1 MEPSECAEK
10 PDAEQDLRI
19 AEILELWQARRSDGE
34 TPDLL
39 KLAGGDAAL
48 AEQLRQ
54 LVDVVR
60 TIDDTGFA
68 SVGGEPVVAELAEHE
83 APSVPDFV
91 VLKELGRGGMGVVY
105 EARQVSLDRVVALK
119 LLPLGTVDRA
129 AAQRFAREAATAASL
144 QHPSIVPIYATGE
157 APGALWYAMRRID
170 GESLAQLIVR
180 HPAGIAWQRVVE
192 IGIVAAEALMY
203 AHQQGIV
210 HRDVK
215 PANLLE
221 DSGGQIWLTD
231 FGVARRDVDVTAT
244 LSQAICGTP
253 RYMSPEQ
260 MAGRGELVDH
270 RTDLYSLG
278 ATLYA
283 LATGRAVVQGTT
295 PLEVL
300 DEIRHG
306 EPVTPRTLN
315 PRLPRALEVVLLK
328 CLEKSPRD
336 RYATAAD
343 LLSDL
348 KALADGRPI
357 AARGLPVWTVWRRR
371 LSRHASRVR
380 LAALAATITI
390 AVVGAGAV
398 SHQYYVAS
406 RQAQV
411 QISSAGGAYEAAIR
425 PATLDGDRDDQ
436 VTSVALPMRQP
447 LSFEAGDY
455 EIAFAARGRFG
466 ERARLQLDAG
476 DVAAPRYI
484 DHRPPPP
491 AIDVDQMW
499 VSQIHAADE
508 PGKLFLS
515 TLSDRHLV
523 IYAEGGHECFRLELS
538 QPAEDAPPGVVGD
551 GKVAPVPAR
560 RDDGETVAE
569 GDRQL
574 RHPGAPGSER
584 LDQFTT
590 TAELFEHID
599 FTYQPH
605 AAFTGRRLAR
615 RPYLAQPQRVMPEAV
630 DLNQDGELDFVIAA
644 RLLPIV
650 AALDPRGNLLWA
662 SRVDVTV
669 PSDAP
674 PPWIGAD
681 RVQPPAVLQMLPTRD
696 CTGDGTRD
704 VLVVSMAIRSPPAVN
719 PQAVNPQITL
729 LSGRDGSLV
738 WTTPLPPITA
748 ANGTR
753 WPLAGLLEYLPYA
766 LDESRSVRSLS
777 VQSNLG
783 AIGVKRNLHMED
795 RRVQWSDRYFARLPV
810 TPPIEL
816 SADGEHALVVTAASE
831 ARKLE
836 LASGRLR
843 EPIVLAP
850 SGSVLA
856 TSPRTIRRG
865 AGREPGI
872 LVDYL
877 DDKAYGMLVG
887 ERLALY
893 DPKTSKPLWSNSL
906 FAQTNLVD
914 PAFEQTD
921 FPFVADLDHDGLDEL
936 VVAAADVAVFNNER
950 TEIRCLDAET
960 GNERWNTPVRVR
972 CAELAPERICLVGDL
987 DADGVDD
994 LAIASLYG
1002 EAIRDH
1008 LDAIRTQR
1016 VNASIYIDV
1025 VSGRSGQ
1032 RLNLAHQ
1039 QIGEVDQFTRVVEID
1054 DLRLAS
1060 PGVVE
1065 ASLVWGEGRERLLD
1079 SLSVRF
1085 SLTRDELPLVAPG
1098 LTALTRLSPSGGGY
1112 YLARPGPDDLGG
1124 ETAVWIEAG
1133 GNGLLVAGYPWV
1145 LESWRN
1151 SAGEPR
1157 LLLEDRAMSRIAA
1170 VDVPLGRVLWRR
1182 TTIGTTPAARHLRR
1196 SNQDPSNQDCLL
1208 VQTLDFVNK
1217 TSSLAC
1223 LDAETGRVRATLAN
1237 HALGGMHDAALG
1249 GDGPTDVCVL
1259 TGPTHLSAASS
1270 RGFEVRKIA
1279 LDTGKTAWEKSLLSG
1294 LLPVSNTHR
1303 PVKTLAADADGD
1315 GTTDC
1320 IVPDESPGNAIR
1332 LVAISGRDG
1341 QELWSCRTQLSMH
1354 EWPYTSPW
1362 PLMELASG
1370 GDGQSYLVFID
1381 KRGSGEIAVRLLRL
1395 SDGRELDSRAY
1406 ASDARRFGHLA
1417 RDAGLSLSVER
1428 GGGAESIISVV
1439 IPENDAAEQLSLTR
1453 SRLQIREGRLHQAAD
1468 GAARCER
1475 VVFTRDS
1482 LTGYG
1487 HDDDTIVWRRSQPL
1501 SVDRPTLIATSDPN
1515 YLIFRSEK
1523 SDTLLDLSTGNL
1535 HYTVPRVEL
1544 YDHPSFAADGPTLL
1558 MKGAT
1563 PHLVHQQR
1571 DGVRISSGVEATVEK
1586 SLTDA
1591 RLAKSFSTP
1600 RQDPRG
1606 WRDPVASPL
1615 NSSDRTLTSLIA
1627 SLTRG
1632 GVQSLFAFVLPL
1644 AGIVWL
1650 IRKRRFS
1657 LAQLSLAPLAAL
1669 ACLMTWHTM
1678 LTTAAPAGRSG
1689 QEPWFIV
1696 LFSGTIVAAAAA
1708 FVVRSIVQRRLGPLV
1723 GMVTLAAGMTAAVQW
1738 IPALLATDDVRYRL
1752 SWQHFLAGV
1761 IVALIVLLPPG
1772 LVIWSFVQFIARHI
1786 GRRAPHGLGQRGPHV
1801 G

>member
-54 LVDVVR
+54 LAEVVG

-68 SVGGEPVVAELAEHE
+68 SVSGEPVVAELAEPE

-105 EARQVSLDRVVALK
+105 EARQISLDRVVALK

-170 GESLAQLIVR
+170 GESLAQLIAR
-180 HPAGIAWQRVVE
+180 HPTGIAWQRVVE
-192 IGIVAAEALMY
+192 IGIVAAEALKY

-260 MAGRGELVDH
+260 MAGRGELVDY

-278 ATLYA
+278 ATLYE

-306 EPVTPRTLN
+306 EPVTPRAIN

-390 AVVGAGAV
+390 AVVGAAAM
-398 SHQYYVAS
+398 SYQYYVAG

-425 PATLDGDRDDQ
+425 PATFDADRDDQ

-455 EIAFAARGRFG
+455 EIAFTARGRFG

-491 AIDVDQMW
+491 AVDVDQMW

-508 PGKLFLS
+508 PGALFLS
-515 TLSDRHLV
+515 TLSDRHLAV
-523 IYAEGGHECFRLELS
+523 YAEGGRECFRFELT
-538 QPAEDAPPGVVGD
+538 QPAEDNLRGEVGD
-551 GKVAPVPAR
+551 GNVAPALR
-560 RDDGETVAE
+560 DGEAIAE

-574 RHPGAPGSER
+574 RHGGSEL

-615 RPYLAQPQRVMPEAV
+615 RPYLAQPQRVTSEAV
-630 DLNQDGELDFVIAA
+630 DLNQDGDLDFVIAA
-644 RLLPIV
+644 RLQPIV

-662 SRVDVTV
+662 SRVEATV
-669 PSDAP
+669 PSNAP
-674 PPWIGAD
+674 PPWIGANQ
-681 RVQPPAVLQMLPTRD
+681 VQPPAVLQMLPTRD
-696 CTGDGTRD
+696 RTGDGTRD

-719 PQAVNPQITL
+719 PNAVYPQITL
-729 LSGRDGSLV
+729 LSGRDGGLV

-766 LDESRSVRSLS
+766 LDESRSVRGLL
-777 VQSNLG
+777 VRSNLG
-783 AIGVKRNLHMED
+783 VASVKRNLHMED

-816 SADGEHALVVTAASE
+816 SADGEHALVVTAARE

-836 LASGRLR
+836 LASGRLC
-843 EPIVLAP
+843 EPIALAP

-893 DPKTSKPLWSNSL
+893 DPQTSKPLWSNSL
-906 FAQTNLVD
+906 FAQTNLLD

-960 GNERWNTPVRVR
+960 GNDRWNVPLRVR
-972 CAELAPERICLVGDL
+972 CAELAPARICLVGDL

-1016 VNASIYIDV
+1016 VDVSIYLDV

-1085 SLTRDELPLVAPG
+1085 FLTRDELPLVAPG
-1098 LTALTRLSPSGGGY
+1098 LTALTRLSPSGGGF
-1112 YLARPGPDDLGG
+1112 YLARPGPDGLGG
-1124 ETAVWIEAG
+1124 ETAVWIEPG
-1133 GNGLLVAGYPWV
+1133 GNGLLVAGYSWI

-1157 LLLEDRAMSRIAA
+1157 LLLEDRVMSRIAA
-1170 VDVPLGRVLWRR
+1170 VDVPSGRVLWRR
-1182 TTIGTTPAARHLRR
+1182 TTTGTLQAARHLRR
-1196 SNQDPSNQDCLL
+1196 SNQDFLL

-1217 TSSLAC
+1217 TSSLSC

-1237 HALGGMHDAALG
+1237 QALGGMHDAALS
-1249 GDGPTDVCVL
+1249 GDGPTEVCIL
-1259 TGPTHLSAASS
+1259 TGPTGLTAASS
-1270 RGFEVRKIA
+1270 RGFGVRKIA
-1279 LDTGKTAWEKSLLSG
+1279 LDMGKTPWEKSILRG
-1294 LLPVSNTHR
+1294 LLPVSNTYR
-1303 PVKTLAADADGD
+1303 PVKMLAADVDGD

-1320 IVPDESPGNAIR
+1320 IVPDESLGNAIR

-1341 QELWSCRTQLSMH
+1341 QELWSCRTQMSMN
-1354 EWPYTSPW
+1354 EWAYTTPW

-1370 GDGQSYLVFID
+1370 GDDQSYLVFID

-1395 SDGRELDSRAY
+1395 SDGHELDSRAY

-1428 GGGAESIISVV
+1428 DSGAESIISVA
-1439 IPENDAAEQLSLTR
+1439 IPENEAAEQLPLTR

-1468 GAARCER
+1468 GAASCER
-1475 VVFTRDS
+1475 AVFTRDS
-1482 LTGYG
+1482 ITGYG
-1487 HDDDTIVWRRSQPL
+1487 HDDDTIVWRRTLPVA
-1501 SVDRPTLIATSDPN
+1501 VDRPVLIATSDPN
-1515 YLIFRSEK
+1515 YMIFRSEK
-1523 SDTLLDLSTGNL
+1523 SDSLLDLSTGNL
-1535 HYTVPRVEL
+1535 LYTVPRVEL
-1544 YDHPSFAADGPTLL
+1544 YDRPSFAAGEPALL
-1558 MKGAT
+1558 MKGGT

-1571 DGVRISSGVEATVEK
+1571 DGVRISSPVDAMVENY
-1586 SLTDA
+1586 
-1591 RLAKSFSTP
+1591 LADVSISKSFFQP
-1600 RQDPRG
+1600 RDDPRG
-1606 WRDPVASPL
+1606 WRNPVASPL
-1615 NSSDRTLTSLIA
+1615 NSADHTLTSLVA

-1644 AGIVWL
+1644 AGLVWL

-1678 LTTAAPAGRSG
+1678 LTTVAPAGRSG

-1696 LFSGTIVAAAAA
+1696 LFSGTMVVAAAV
-1708 FVVRSIVQRRLGPLV
+1708 FVVRSVIQRRLRPLA
-1723 GMVTLAAGMTAAVQW
+1723 GMVTLAAGMTAAVQG

-1752 SWQHFLAGV
+1752 SWQHFVAGV
-1761 IVALIVLLPPG
+1761 IVALIVLLPPA
-1772 LVIWSFVQFIARHI
+1772 LVLWTFVQLIARHI